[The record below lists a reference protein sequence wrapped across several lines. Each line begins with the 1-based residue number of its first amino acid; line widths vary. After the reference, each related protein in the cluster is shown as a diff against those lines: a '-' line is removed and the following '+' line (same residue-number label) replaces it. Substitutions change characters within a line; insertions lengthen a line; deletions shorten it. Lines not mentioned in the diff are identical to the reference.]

1 LLAPVHEHLIR
12 VLEPA
17 PGLRWLD
24 LGTGTGAVALLAARA
39 GAEVVGLDLAPALIE
54 TARRRASAATVS
66 VSFEV
71 GDAEALPYSDRS
83 FDAISS
89 AMGIIFAS
97 DHRAVVRELARVCR
111 PGGRIAYSAWRPGGA
126 WSPVWSRYIPPPL
139 PTSDDLRNEESAERL
154 LGDAF
159 EVRFE
164 EGEAP
169 QTGESGEHMWQLL
182 MTSSGLFRSDVESL
196 PPDQRESLHRDCV
209 EFADAHRR
217 DGRVHMRSQYLVVVG
232 HRRA

>member
-1 LLAPVHEHLIR
+1 LIR

-17 PGLRWLD
+17 PGLCWLD

-39 GAEVVGLDLAPALIE
+39 GADVTGLDLAPALIE
-54 TARRRASAATVS
+54 TARRRALESGLF

-71 GDAEALPYSDRS
+71 GDAEALPYPDGS

-97 DHRAVVRELARVCR
+97 DHGLVARELARVCR

-126 WSPVWSRYIPPPL
+126 WSPVSSRYIPPP
-139 PTSDDLRNEESAERL
+139 PPRSDDLRNEESAERL

-159 EVRFE
+159 ELRFE

-169 QTGESGEHMWQLL
+169 QTGESGEQMWQLL

-196 PPDQRESLHRDCV
+196 PPEERESLHRDWV

-217 DGRVHMRSQYLVVVG
+217 DGRVHLPSQYLVVVG
-232 HRRA
+232 RRRA